1 MDEEKN
7 CASNLKIRKYAFFL
21 IIEKGMNKEISSGY
35 LRHVTVLFLIF
46 EKGMSK
52 KLPQGILELIST
64 LFVRFEKEMSK

>member
-7 CASNLKIRKYAFFL
+7 CASNLKIRKYAFLL

-35 LRHVTVLFLIF
+35 LRYVTVLFLIF

-52 KLPQGILELIST
+52 KLAQGI
-64 LFVRFEKEMSK
+64 